1 MSRSARFLLAA
12 FLAGAVVLGLSLYLH
27 LWGGVALVVVAAVG
41 IAWYRMQVA
50 RTRATER
57 FFGDAG
63 EDTRLTGFQGGSPSE
78 MPPLDGASARKPRRD
93 DAAS

>member
-12 FLAGAVVLGLSLYLH
+12 ALAAAAVLGVSLYLH
-27 LWGGVALVVVAAVG
+27 LWGGIALVVVAAAG

-50 RTRATER
+50 QAQATEQ

-63 EDTRLTGFQGGSPSE
+63 EDTRLTGFQAASPSE
-78 MPPLDGASARKPRRD
+78 MPGDAGAGHRARRD
-93 DAAS
+93 DTPA